1 MILVRNGQL
10 LATFST
16 TRSQNATA
24 ISCGHSLTESVLV
37 VTATVVGLKCSFHI
51 LFCLLFVCL
60 YRFGVQNYD
69 FFSDYARIGL
79 NFSIFNFQF
88 SIYFVTLAPP
98 KVLSF
103 GKVQINLAFLSLI
116 RTFYVANQIIGC
128 HFNIV

>member
-16 TRSQNATA
+16 TRSQNATT
-24 ISCGHSLTESVLV
+24 ICSGHSLTETVLV

-69 FFSDYARIGL
+69 FFSDYARFDPK
-79 NFSIFNFQF
+79 FSIFGFQF
-88 SIYFVTLAPP
+88 SIYFVTLASP
-98 KVLSF
+98 KVLLL
-103 GKVQINLAFLSLI
+103 GKVQINLGFLLLI
-116 RTFYVANQIIGC
+116 RTFAPEKV
-128 HFNIV
+128 